1 MIRRRALPFLA
12 LAMPALAQ
20 AAAEWRV
27 GALFPA
33 SSLLGDEAL
42 RGLEMAADDA
52 RPRPVR
58 LIRAEA
64 ADGAAAL
71 AEARRLIGAERCG
84 VIFGSASAQAALGAL
99 QAAEPAEVPFVELVS
114 TADSLLERGS
124 RSLVRPGPGAAGVA
138 ALAAEA
144 LTVALPPA
152 LGLPA
157 DALRVILL
165 HESGA
170 SAESV
175 AAACEARLREAGL
188 AVAERLTHA
197 PRTTE
202 MPAIAARLRA
212 AGADAVLH
220 AGGEGDAAALLR
232 ALAESGWRPR
242 ILLGLGA
249 GWGLADLARAP
260 GIEGALVADLPPIAT
275 AEAFAP
281 GARPFAEAYQRRWG
295 AAPRSGLS
303 LAAHAAARA
312 VLALPGE
319 RAALRAALGALDLAE
334 GALPNGWGWRLDE
347 RGQNARAIPVL
358 AQWQGGRPVAV
369 WPAAAAAAPVMPG

>member
-1 MIRRRALPFLA
+1 MIARRALPLLA
-12 LAMPALAQ
+12 LAAPALAQ
-20 AAAEWRV
+20 GPAELRV

-42 RGLEMAADDA
+42 RGLEMAAEDP
-52 RPRPVR
+52 RPRPIR

-64 ADGAAAL
+64 ADPAAAL

-84 VIFGSASAQAALGAL
+84 VIFGSANAQAALAAL

-114 TADSLLERGS
+114 TADSLIERGG
-124 RSLVRPGPGAAGVA
+124 RALVRPGPGAAALA
-138 ALAAEA
+138 ALAAQA
-144 LTVALPPA
+144 LTRALPPA

-157 DALRVILL
+157 DALRAALL
-165 HESGA
+165 HDTGA

-175 AAACEARLREAGL
+175 AAACEARLREAGVT
-188 AVAERLTHA
+188 VAERLPHA
-197 PRTTE
+197 PRSAE

-212 AGADAVLH
+212 AGVDALLH
-220 AGGEGDAAALLR
+220 AGGEADAAGLLR
-232 ALAESGWRPR
+232 ALAEAGWRPR
-242 ILLGLGA
+242 IILGLGA
-249 GWGLADLARAP
+249 GWGLAELARAP
-260 GIEGALVADLPPIAT
+260 GIEGVLVADAPPIAVN
-275 AEAFAP
+275 EAHAP

-319 RAALRAALGALDLAE
+319 RAALRAALAALDLPG
-334 GALPNGWGWRLDE
+334 GALGNGWGWRLEE
-347 RGQNARAIPVL
+347 RGQNARAAPVL

-369 WPAAAAAAPVMPG
+369 WPAAAAMAPIMP